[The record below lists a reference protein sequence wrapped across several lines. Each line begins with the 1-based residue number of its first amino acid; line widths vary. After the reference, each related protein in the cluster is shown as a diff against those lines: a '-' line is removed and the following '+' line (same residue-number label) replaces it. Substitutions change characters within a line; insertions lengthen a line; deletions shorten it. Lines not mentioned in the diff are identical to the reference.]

1 MIFNAICV
9 LALKARKHTSHST
22 RRKVKM
28 KQRLAALLIGATLAM
43 PVLAADSYTVDSSHT
58 YPNFEINHLGFSNLL
73 GQFGTTTG
81 KITLDRAAKSGSIDI
96 TIEEFF
102 NVAKF
107 TTLTYKS
114 SKLKFTG
121 DKLTGVDGDLTMMGV
136 TKPVSLTVTN
146 FTCKDHPMTK
156 KPVCGANA
164 TAALKRSEWGLAAYV
179 PAVGDE
185 VKIAIQIEATK
196 D

>member
-1 MIFNAICV
+1 
-9 LALKARKHTSHST
+9 
-22 RRKVKM
+22 M
-28 KQRLAALLIGATLAM
+28 KQQLAALLIGATFAM
-43 PVLAADSYTVDSSHT
+43 PAIAADNYTVDSAHT
-58 YPNFEINHLGFSNLL
+58 YPNFEINHLGFSNMI

-96 TIEEFF
+96 AIDAGSIYTGHAKRDAHLKNEEFF

-121 DKLTGVDGDLTMMGV
+121 DKLTTVDGDLTMMGV

-185 VKIAIQIEATK
+185 VKITIQIEATK